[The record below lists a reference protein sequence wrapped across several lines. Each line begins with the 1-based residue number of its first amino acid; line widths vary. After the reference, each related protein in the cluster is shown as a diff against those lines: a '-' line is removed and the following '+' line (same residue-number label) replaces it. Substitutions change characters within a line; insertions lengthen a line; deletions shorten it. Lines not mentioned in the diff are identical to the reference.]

1 MTGDENIYNLTLK
14 FLYHVLDHQDE
25 TGWLGPE
32 GGVKSLLVP
41 RTLIIGSRHQLEQA
55 NLATSGAVTP
65 SVSASALFAVQPH
78 QSALHTAVF
87 GAIQLV
93 EHDPALIPRVIPAL
107 HRFVVLANKMLHK
120 HKTNGEDDPNETGVD
135 DWAATRWE
143 DFVVAL
149 QWLHDWYPEG
159 QEALLVDTMTM
170 LKVRRY
176 G

>member
-1 MTGDENIYNLTLK
+1 M
-14 FLYHVLDHQDE
+14 
-25 TGWLGPE
+25 
-32 GGVKSLLVP
+32 
-41 RTLIIGSRHQLEQA
+41 EQA
-55 NLATSGAVTP
+55 NLATSGAVIP
-65 SVSASALFAVQPH
+65 SVSALALFAAQTH
-78 QSALHTAVF
+78 QYAPYTAVF

-93 EHDPALIPRVIPAL
+93 EHDPALTPRVIPAL